1 MTSGVNVVVAMAKS
15 TARMI
20 YLPFK
25 IMGAVRGPVVQ
36 WGNVLVIGFYAV
48 SVLMLLVYWLMG
60 GFAGS
65 AGGSNAIIFSIMA
78 VLVFF
83 IFTISYLRRR
93 ARRESHSIPPQR
105 RLDGTVEATEDR
117 QR

>member
-1 MTSGVNVVVAMAKS
+1 MRVQNSMTSGVNVVAAIAKS

-36 WGNVLVIGFYAV
+36 WVNVLVIGFYTV

-65 AGGSNAIIFSIMA
+65 AGGSNVAILFGIAA
-78 VLVFF
+78 VLVFV
-83 IFTISYLRRR
+83 IFTISYLR
-93 ARRESHSIPPQR
+93 QR
-105 RLDGTVEATEDR
+105 
-117 QR
+117 